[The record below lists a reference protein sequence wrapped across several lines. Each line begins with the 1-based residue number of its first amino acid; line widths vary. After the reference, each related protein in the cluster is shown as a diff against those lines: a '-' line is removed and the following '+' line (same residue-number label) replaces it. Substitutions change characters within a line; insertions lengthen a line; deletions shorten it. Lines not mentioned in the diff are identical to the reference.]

1 MAFAALSPRRQDAEL
16 DVPDSEDVGRA
27 RNWGVRSVARI
38 AFPEPADSVHDAEY
52 AARLDLYVRDMLRE
66 HALESVP
73 DDRVRAGWSYSEI
86 ATELI
91 ERGVPAQEAVDLLVL
106 AYATPDINPGRNMA
120 ALLSDRCPGGPL
132 AFGLTDQGAA
142 SPFTGLRLI
151 REYARTAGL
160 RRALLL
166 VVEQAALP
174 YRTGSSG
181 SATLPMGHTGVALL
195 LGDASPAPQSAAPAR
210 LGQIVT
216 LVGVREGAI
225 EQEVS
230 TLCPDPPNTAVILG
244 SALAGTAD
252 RLSAAG
258 LGRVRVAPPGRPL
271 TGVWWEFADELDAQS
286 GSRQSIV
293 LCDYDPLQ
301 GCLCAVAL
309 GSDSSAGH
317 SHVLETTLKG
327 SAPVNAIAAR

>member
-1 MAFAALSPRRQDAEL
+1 MVFAALPPRRYDAEL
-16 DVPDSEDVGRA
+16 DDPDPADDERA
-27 RNWGVRSVARI
+27 RHWGVRSAARI

-52 AARLDLYVRDMLRE
+52 AARLDRYVRDMLRE
-66 HALESVP
+66 HALDSLP
-73 DDRVRAGWSYSEI
+73 GDRVRAGWSYSEI

-91 ERGVPAQEAVDLLVL
+91 ERSVPAQETVDLLVL

-120 ALLSDRCPGGPL
+120 ALLSERCPGAPL

-142 SPFTGLRLI
+142 SAFTGLRLI

-174 YRTGSSG
+174 YQARTVT
-181 SATLPMGHTGVALL
+181 SAAMPKGHTGVALL
-195 LGDASPAPQSAAPAR
+195 LGDASHAPQSAASAH
-210 LGQIVT
+210 LGRIVT
-216 LVGVREGAI
+216 LVGAREDAI
-225 EQEVS
+225 EQEIS
-230 TLCPDPPNTAVILG
+230 TLCPDPPNTTVILG
-244 SALAGTAD
+244 SALAGIAN

-271 TGVWWEFADELDAQS
+271 TGLWWEFADELDPQS
-286 GSRQSIV
+286 GSRRSIV

-301 GCLCAVAL
+301 GCVCVAAL
-309 GSDSSAGH
+309 GCDSSTGH
-317 SHVLETTLKG
+317 SHVLGTTLKG